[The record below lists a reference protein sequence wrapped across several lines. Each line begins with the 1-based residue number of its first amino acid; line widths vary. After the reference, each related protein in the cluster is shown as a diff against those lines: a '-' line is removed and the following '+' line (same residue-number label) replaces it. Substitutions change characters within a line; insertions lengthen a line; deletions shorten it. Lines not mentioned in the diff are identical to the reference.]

1 MTQSVQEM
9 IDLREVG
16 EGDAPIM
23 LTESPGPKSLEIW
36 EKECAYISP
45 GLSGSTSTSR
55 LVLDE
60 GYMSYLRDV
69 DGNVYIDFSSGV
81 VMTNP
86 GHCHPK
92 VVEAINHQTARL
104 MNVHDHA
111 VPNRWELC
119 RKLAEIT
126 PGELKRTQLYSGG
139 TETVEAAI
147 RLAKSYTGG
156 TEVFSFW
163 NGFHGKTLGSL
174 GLDGTG
180 FSKGFGPLAPGFHR
194 LPYPNPYRPLVG
206 GEVCAQAGYGT
217 LAEKGACSRCTGPLC
232 TDRYISFIEKAIE
245 TMTVGK
251 PAVIIAEP
259 IQGAGGTVIPP
270 QDFFKK
276 LKALTRKLGCLLII
290 DEILTGFGRTGKWW
304 AIEHF
309 GVEPDIMLM
318 GKGMGCG
325 YPVGALIS
333 TEEIIKSKPFAN
345 SSGGSSSFGGN
356 PMACAA
362 ALANIEVL
370 EAEGYIENA
379 AVVGEKLLRKL
390 EGMKAGHPLIGD
402 VRGKGY
408 LITVELVKDRETK
421 EVADAEGKSVFL
433 RMLNKG
439 VLTITPKGNLR
450 MAPPLC
456 MSENVAMKALDIFE
470 EALSETEKEFG
481 YV

>member
-1 MTQSVQEM
+1 MTQPVQDM
-9 IDLREVG
+9 IDLRDVR

-55 LVLDE
+55 LALDE

-69 DGNVYIDFSSGV
+69 DGNIYIDFSSGV

-92 VVEAINHQTARL
+92 VVEAINQQTSRL

-119 RKLAEIT
+119 KKLAEIT
-126 PGELKRTQLYSGG
+126 PGNLKRTQLYSGG

-156 TEVFSFW
+156 TEVYSFW

-206 GEVCAQAGYGT
+206 GEVCSQAGHGA
-217 LAEKGACSRCTGPLC
+217 LAEKGACSKCTGPLC

-245 TMTVGK
+245 TLSVGK
-251 PAVIIAEP
+251 PAAIIAEP

-270 QDFFKK
+270 LDFFKK
-276 LKALTRKLGCLLII
+276 LKALTQKLGCLLII

-362 ALANIEVL
+362 AMANIEVL
-370 EAEGYIENA
+370 ETEGYIENA

-390 EGMKAGHPLIGD
+390 EGMKSSHPLIGD

-408 LITVELVKDRETK
+408 LITVELVKNRETK
-421 EVADAEGKSVFL
+421 EVADAEGKSMFL
-433 RMLNKG
+433 KMLNKG
-439 VLTITPKGNLR
+439 VLTITPKANLR

-456 MSENVAMKALDIFE
+456 MTEPVAMKALDIFE
-470 EALSETEKEFG
+470 EALAETEKEFG
-481 YV
+481 YA

>member
-1 MTQSVQEM
+1 MTQPVQEM
-9 IDLREVG
+9 IDLRDVR

-23 LTESPGPKSLEIW
+23 LTESPGPTSLDIW

-69 DGNVYIDFSSGV
+69 DGNIYIDFSSGV

-92 VVEAINHQTARL
+92 VVEAINQQTSRL

-119 RKLAEIT
+119 KKLAEIT
-126 PGELKRTQLYSGG
+126 PGNLKRTQLYSGG

-156 TEVFSFW
+156 TEVYSFW

-206 GEVCAQAGYGT
+206 GEVCSQAGHGA
-217 LAEKGACSRCTGPLC
+217 LAEKGACSKCTGPLC

-245 TMTVGK
+245 TLSVGK
-251 PAVIIAEP
+251 PAAIIAEP

-270 QDFFKK
+270 LDFFKK
-276 LKALTRKLGCLLII
+276 LKALTQKLGCLLII

-362 ALANIEVL
+362 AMANIEVL
-370 EAEGYIENA
+370 ETEGYIENA

-390 EGMKAGHPLIGD
+390 EGMKSSHPLIGD
-402 VRGKGY
+402 VRGMGY
-408 LITVELVKDRETK
+408 LITVELVKNRETK
-421 EVADAEGKSVFL
+421 EVADAEGKSMFL
-433 RMLNKG
+433 KMLNKG
-439 VLTITPKGNLR
+439 VLTITPKANLR

-456 MSENVAMKALDIFE
+456 MTEPVAMKALDIFE
-470 EALSETEKEFG
+470 EALAETEKEFG
-481 YV
+481 YA